1 MFGAGLPVALQN
13 KFRLEPSITVW
24 LSLYEVIL
32 VGTERKE
39 YNNVWLWYRFIITMK
54 KFFMATLVLKDSGK
68 YLWHI
73 IMFFIST
80 AAEGWGEKEV
90 FPRQYETVKR
100 TVKGGVEP

>member
-1 MFGAGLPVALQN
+1 
-13 KFRLEPSITVW
+13 
-24 LSLYEVIL
+24 
-32 VGTERKE
+32 
-39 YNNVWLWYRFIITMK
+39 MK